1 MAPGLPEQF
10 GKYVLLERLG
20 AGGMAEVFRAVLRA
34 EGGFEK
40 QVALKRVLA
49 PFEDQE
55 DFVTLFIDEARIVAA
70 LSHTNL
76 CQVFDFGDVNGS
88 HYLAMELVE
97 GLDLGHLVEACEK
110 AGQPFPHASAAF
122 VIAEAARGLDYAHQR
137 KDAEGEALGIVHRDV
152 SPQNLLIS
160 STGEVKVTDF
170 GIAKAAGKRHR
181 TATGVVMGKLR
192 YMSPEQVV
200 GALALDPRSDIFS
213 LGVILFELLVGG
225 PMHQGVGQVRAAELL
240 HSQDAPLAS
249 SRAPD
254 VPPELDRICALA
266 LARDRD
272 KRYVRA
278 ADMARDLA
286 RWLSSAAPG
295 FTREDL
301 GALVTRMAAVAR
313 PKRAGSKGGDKAAG
327 GDRAAGSDKSKDGK
341 LLTAAEVADTAALGA
356 DEISA
361 ARAAAGRSG
370 AAAKG
375 AAALP
380 TRPMKLDKKTGTL
393 RELAGGE
400 SSAAPAAG
408 GGGGGDGDGS
418 GSGAAAGGRGGTG
431 KTDKPIELVKRKQSD
446 GAVPGRT
453 RGKLGLGMMIGIGAT
468 AVLVG
473 AGSFIVY
480 RVMNP
485 GHPTAA
491 RHEDAGLPEAGLP
504 DGGADG
510 AGLIVVG
517 GPDGAPGPAP
527 QVDAG
532 APDADDGTVDS
543 WDVKEWSK
551 NDPVTLDKQV
561 QLHVDRTVTRP
572 VGAFRELD
580 IHINLYDTDDLTGL
594 TFLLEDGTRLLEQA
608 RRPARRSYGHFI
620 FTFQLPDGG
629 NPTHLRVERGLSRA
643 RIRLK

>member
-137 KDAEGEALGIVHRDV
+137 KDAEGEPLGIVHRDV

-200 GALALDPRSDIFS
+200 GALALDPRSDVFS

-249 SRAPD
+249 SRSPD
-254 VPPELDRICALA
+254 VPPELDRICAQA

-272 KRYVRA
+272 KRYPRA
-278 ADMARDLA
+278 ADLARDLA

-313 PKRAGSKGGDKAAG
+313 PKRAGSKGEAGDKAAS
-327 GDRAAGSDKSKDGK
+327 GDKGKDGK

-361 ARAAAGRSG
+361 AREAAGRSG

-380 TRPMKLDKKTGTL
+380 TRPMKLDRKTGTL
-393 RELAGGE
+393 RELASGE
-400 SSAAPAAG
+400 SAAAPAAG
-408 GGGGGDGDGS
+408 DGD
-418 GSGAAAGGRGGTG
+418 GAAAGQRGGTG
-431 KTDKPIELVKRKQSD
+431 KTDKPIELVQRKPSE
-446 GAVPGRT
+446 AAAPARA

-491 RHEDAGLPEAGLP
+491 RHDDAGLPEAGLP
-504 DGGADG
+504 DGGLDA
-510 AGLIVVG
+510 AGLLVVG
-517 GPDGAPGPAP
+517 GPDGAAGPAP
-527 QVDAG
+527 RVDAG
-532 APDADDGTVDS
+532 APDADDGTVFDVVVSEWKRNDVVTVDDS
-543 WDVKEWSK
+543 
-551 NDPVTLDKQV
+551 L
-561 QLHVDRTVTRP
+561 QLHIDGTVTRP
-572 VGAFRELD
+572 PPGIRELD
-580 IHINLYDTDDLTGL
+580 IQLNLFGSDYQNGVR
-594 TFLLEDGTRLLEQA
+594 FLVEDGTRLLELA
-608 RRPARRSYGHFI
+608 RPPKVRGRGLI
-620 FTFQLPDGG
+620 TVTFQLPDGG

>member
-152 SPQNLLIS
+152 SPQNLLVS

-249 SRAPD
+249 SRSPD

-272 KRYVRA
+272 KRYARA

-313 PKRAGSKGGDKAAG
+313 PKRVGSKGGEKAGDKAEAG
-327 GDRAAGSDKSKDGK
+327 EKGKDGK

-361 ARAAAGRSG
+361 AREAAGRSG

-393 RELAGGE
+393 RELASGE
-400 SSAAPAAG
+400 STAAPAAG
-408 GGGGGDGDGS
+408 AAADA
-418 GSGAAAGGRGGTG
+418 GAARGAAGGTG
-431 KTDKPIELVKRKQSD
+431 KTDKPIELIKRKQSE
-446 GAVPGRT
+446 ART
-453 RGKLGLGMMIGIGAT
+453 RARGKLGLGMMIGIGAT

-491 RHEDAGLPEAGLP
+491 RHDDAGLPEAGLP
-504 DGGADG
+504 DGGPDG

-517 GPDGAPGPAP
+517 GPDGAAGPAP

-543 WDVKEWSK
+543 PIPSNWQR
-551 NDPVTLDKQV
+551 NDKVTLDDHV
-561 QLHVDRTVTRP
+561 QLHIDTTLTQNK
-572 VGAFRELD
+572 GSFREFVV
-580 IHINLYDTDDLTGL
+580 HVSFFGTDDISGL
-594 TFLLEDGTRLLEQA
+594 RFLVEDGTRLLEIA
-608 RRPARRSYGHFI
+608 RPATRRDFGRYV

-629 NPTHLRVERGLSRA
+629 NPTHLRVERGLARA
-643 RIRLK
+643 RIKLK